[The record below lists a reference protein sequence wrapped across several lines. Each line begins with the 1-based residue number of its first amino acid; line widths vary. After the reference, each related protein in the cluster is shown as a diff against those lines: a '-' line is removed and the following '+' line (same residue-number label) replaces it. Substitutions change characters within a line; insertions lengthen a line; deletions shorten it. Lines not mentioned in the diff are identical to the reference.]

1 MSTTTEQKP
10 TFKIGDRVTYQAV
23 DEESY
28 SRGYG
33 IHMETKGSTIISI
46 YYKLA
51 NGDLVEQKKLI
62 LVPEEK
68 SNLQ

>member
-1 MSTTTEQKP
+1 MSTSKFKP
-10 TFKIGDRVTYQAV
+10 GDVVTYTTL

-33 IHMETKGSTIISI
+33 IHMETKASTIVSI

-51 NGDLVEQKKLI
+51 NGDLIEEKKL
-62 LVPEEK
+62 VPVQTESK
-68 SNLQ
+68 SETSKKE